1 MTRPRPGA
9 VGGRF
14 VRVAAGLL
22 GAVLLLSACG
32 DDDLRPSGSAASP
45 PAAGSTDV
53 ATAELQDLKAAAG
66 IEDCPRTSRRG
77 AVEGGLPG
85 LYLDCLGGG
94 APVSLPGLPA
104 KPTVVNLWASWC
116 GPCREELP
124 HLARLHDEAGDEV
137 AVLGIDYKDPDPA
150 AALRLAKDAGV
161 TFPLLA
167 DPDQTVGKALGV
179 VGLPQTVFV
188 AADGTVVATHRAP
201 VTSYDQLRS
210 LVEEHLGVTL

>member
-1 MTRPRPGA
+1 MTSRLTRAVRGGA
-9 VGGRF
+9 V
-14 VRVAAGLL
+14 ALAT
-22 GAVLLLSACG
+22 VLLVAGCG
-32 DDDLRPSGSAASP
+32 GDELRPSDGAASE
-45 PAAGSTDV
+45 PASGSSAVD
-53 ATAELQDLKAAAG
+53 TAELRDLKAAAG
-66 IEDCPRTSRRG
+66 IEDCPLTNRRG

-116 GPCREELP
+116 GPCRDELP
-124 HLARLHDEAGDEV
+124 HLAQLHDEAGGQV
-137 AVLGIDYKDPDPA
+137 AVLGIDYKDPDPE

-167 DPDQTVGKALGV
+167 DPEQTVGKALGV

-188 AADGTVVATHRAP
+188 AADGTVTATHRAP
-201 VTSYDQLRS
+201 ITSYDQLRS
-210 LVEEHLGVTL
+210 LVDEHLGVAL